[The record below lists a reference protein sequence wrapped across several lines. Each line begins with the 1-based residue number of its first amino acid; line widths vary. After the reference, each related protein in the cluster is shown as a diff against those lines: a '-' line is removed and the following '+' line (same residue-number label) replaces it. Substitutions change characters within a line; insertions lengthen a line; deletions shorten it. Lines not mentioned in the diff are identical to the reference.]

1 MTPMEKLPAR
11 QGAVQFKY
19 TARNIEGNTIRG
31 VMKAADRD
39 ALYGRLLEQGLYLL
53 SAKEQGRNK
62 KLVPIKSKALGEFC
76 RQLANLLGAGVSL
89 APALEIIARE
99 DGLTPNLRRVYGQVL
114 MEVRNGASLSEALE
128 QQGVFPDLMLG
139 MVRSGEGTGCLDK
152 ISERLAIHF
161 EKRYQMEQQ
170 VKSAMTYPI
179 ILGVL
184 AVAVVIIIVTFVLPQ
199 FEDMFAAMDEL
210 PGVTRMLMAASD
222 FLVHQ
227 WYLVVLAAVG
237 LTVAVRCLL
246 RVEGVRMRVDRL
258 ALNLPILGR
267 LNRVICTARLAR
279 SVSSLYASG
288 TPMVSALQV
297 SRDTLGNQYIAKQF
311 DEVLS
316 RLRSGASL
324 SQALAG
330 VDGLTEKLVSVIHV
344 GEETGRLDTMLDNAA
359 DAMEYDAQQA
369 SRRMVTVLEP
379 LLIIIMAVV
388 VGFIMVAVMAPIIG
402 SYGAIEGSAN
412 Y

>member
-11 QGAVQFKY
+11 QGAVQFKF
-19 TARNIEGNTIRG
+19 TARNIDGNTIRG

-39 ALYGRLLEQGLYLL
+39 ALYGRLLEQGLYLM

-62 KLVPIKSKALGEFC
+62 KPVPIKSKALGEFC

-99 DGLTPNLRRVYGQVL
+99 DGLTSNLRRVYGQVL

-227 WYLVVLAAVG
+227 WYLAVLSAVG

>member
-1 MTPMEKLPAR
+1 
-11 QGAVQFKY
+11 
-19 TARNIEGNTIRG
+19 
-31 VMKAADRD
+31 
-39 ALYGRLLEQGLYLL
+39 
-53 SAKEQGRNK
+53 
-62 KLVPIKSKALGEFC
+62 
-76 RQLANLLGAGVSL
+76 
-89 APALEIIARE
+89 
-99 DGLTPNLRRVYGQVL
+99 
-114 MEVRNGASLSEALE
+114 
-128 QQGVFPDLMLG
+128 MLG

>member
-1 MTPMEKLPAR
+1 MEISGGIDICQMSFPT
-11 QGAVQFKY
+11 GA
-19 TARNIEGNTIRG
+19 TAILLLVCMLSLFSTNYPNNI
-31 VMKAADRD
+31 VLFACC
-39 ALYGRLLEQGLYLL
+39 GL
-53 SAKEQGRNK
+53 
-62 KLVPIKSKALGEFC
+62 
-76 RQLANLLGAGVSL
+76 
-89 APALEIIARE
+89 
-99 DGLTPNLRRVYGQVL
+99 
-114 MEVRNGASLSEALE
+114 
-128 QQGVFPDLMLG
+128 
-139 MVRSGEGTGCLDK
+139 TGCLDK

-199 FEDMFAAMDEL
+199 FEEMFAAMDEL